1 MSSMST
7 NIDDI
12 PDPVLHNS
20 VDSKGLDHD
29 LSRSELTRDSI
40 ESETRDQSRNDIKSI
55 DLQQKEMS
63 SNISSIIS
71 TDKQTSEQKDMIH
84 NILSENNIL
93 VFFIIIIASLP
104 QTSEFIYKFVPLR
117 FHNSIIVNI
126 IKAILL
132 FVIYIVIIKYIL

>member
-7 NIDDI
+7 NIVDI
-12 PDPVLHNS
+12 PDPVLS
-20 VDSKGLDHD
+20 VDSKGVEPG
-29 LSRSELTRDSI
+29 LSSTYII